1 MNLGKEHFIG
11 SLAIIFFAALGLRF
25 LYFSAARAGPLGN
38 VDSAEYEALAS
49 SFTEH
54 KPYGG
59 AIGIGGFPS
68 DLQRPPGY
76 PFFLAFV
83 RSNFGIGRTHVAVVQ
98 CVLDSLFTT
107 LLVIAGSF
115 LINEFAGLVAGIV
128 YATDWATIIYT
139 PSTLADSLLAVILG
153 AAICLQAFAVQ
164 RRSSYL
170 SLSAG
175 LFLGLAVLVKPVG
188 QVVVIAFL
196 LAWILQRDRRA
207 ASLLFLV
214 TYIACV
220 GPWMARN
227 YLRYGLATVS
237 TISTTNLFL
246 YTAEAS
252 AHPHSIADISSS
264 GLDEDLGGINIQWRS
279 FALSP
284 PERELRMEHEALS
297 LIRQHWPT
305 MIWQAGIGFTR
316 TCLGTGLVTVRQ
328 SFSHPLG
335 RSGTVLLSGLAFVQI
350 IALWLLASIAFV
362 GESSTLNRAVLVLL
376 GLCVLCLVLPAAS
389 SVGQSRFRVPAAP
402 PLSLLAG
409 VGAAVLRERKIKS
422 TLGAHRFRSS
432 SIGMKSL
439 RFRGK
444 KTKSRC
450 LTAATDLWRV
460 LRVREDEI
468 GLMEAKI
475 ERPGGFANFSPGRE
489 KQYRQALRCARF
501 RNSPRSQPMPADK
514 S

>member
-1 MNLGKEHFIG
+1 MNLGKAHFIG
-11 SLAIIFFAALGLRF
+11 SLAIIFLAALGLRF

-38 VDSAEYEALAS
+38 VDSGEYEALAS
-49 SFTEH
+49 RFIEH
-54 KPYGG
+54 KPYVGG
-59 AIGIGGFPS
+59 IGIGGFPS

-76 PFFLAFV
+76 PFFLALV
-83 RSNFGIGRTHVAVVQ
+83 RSNFGMGRTRVAVVQ
-98 CVLDSLFTT
+98 SALDSLFTS
-107 LLVIAGSF
+107 LLAVAGYF

-128 YATDWATIIYT
+128 YATDWATIVYT

-153 AAICLQAFAVQ
+153 AAICLQALAVQ

-175 LFLGLAVLVKPVG
+175 VFLGLAVLVKPVG

-214 TYIACV
+214 TYIICV

-237 TISTTNLFL
+237 TISTANLFL

-252 AHPHSIADISSS
+252 AHPHSIADIASS
-264 GLDEDLGGINIQWRS
+264 GMDDDLGRINIQWSS

-284 PERELRMEHEALS
+284 PERELRMNREALL

-305 MIWQAGIGFTR
+305 VIWQAGIGFTR
-316 TCLGTGLVTVRQ
+316 TCLGNGIVTVRQ
-328 SFSHPLG
+328 SLLHPLG
-335 RSGTVLLSGLAFVQI
+335 RWGTVLLSGLGFVQI
-350 IALWLLASIAFV
+350 IALWSLASIALV
-362 GESSTLNRAVLVLL
+362 RESSTVNRAVLLL
-376 GLCVLCLVLPAAS
+376 LASCVLCLVFPAAS

-409 VGAAVLRERKIKS
+409 VGAAMLRERKI
-422 TLGAHRFRSS
+422 
-432 SIGMKSL
+432 
-439 RFRGK
+439 
-444 KTKSRC
+444 
-450 LTAATDLWRV
+450 D
-460 LRVREDEI
+460 
-468 GLMEAKI
+468 
-475 ERPGGFANFSPGRE
+475 
-489 KQYRQALRCARF
+489 
-501 RNSPRSQPMPADK
+501 
-514 S
+514 